1 MYPFAWMRHMGGKL
15 IRTIGQARATVAM
28 TTMATCYNLKRLDK
42 YLDDG
47 VEAFYKACPSKSEVR
62 TQGANA

>member
-1 MYPFAWMRHMGGKL
+1 MTIQIQAYRVQH
-15 IRTIGQARATVAM
+15 IGQARATVAM

-42 YLDDG
+42 YLDDR
-47 VEAFYKACPSKSEVR
+47 VEAFYKACPSKSEMR